1 MPRSGH
7 AATTPVLPRLGVALS
22 SLRALRRCLVI
33 PALTA
38 GLALAFAPAA
48 EAVDPPDTAIT
59 SGPEH
64 GAAVLP
70 GPVQYTF
77 GSLDVVDH
85 YECSVDNAVFA
96 TCASPVTY
104 DLPPGGHTFRVRAVD
119 PFMQV
124 DPTPATRIWTVR
136 NLPCEQAGAAYKLA
150 QGKFFEQQQ
159 ELVKA
164 KRQLHRAHRHGTAAQ
179 LQQAKNKVRKVRAR
193 IAKHKAEMAA
203 AVAQEQAVC

>member
-1 MPRSGH
+1 
-7 AATTPVLPRLGVALS
+7 VALS
-22 SLRALRRCLVI
+22 SLRRFLVI

-48 EAVDPPDTAIT
+48 QAVDPPDTAIT

-70 GPVQYTF
+70 GPVQYAF

-104 DLPPGGHTFRVRAVD
+104 NLPPGGHIFRVRAVD

-136 NLPCEQAGAAYKLA
+136 NVPCELAGAAYQVA

-159 ELVKA
+159 KLVRA
-164 KRQLHRAHRHGTAAQ
+164 KKQLHRAHQHGTAAQ
-179 LQQAKNKVRKVRAR
+179 LQHAKNKVRKVRAK
-193 IAKHKAEMAA
+193 IAKYKKAMNAA
-203 AVAQEQAVC
+203 IAQEQAVC